1 MRYRTVAIMLTLA
14 LSLLV
19 AAAAAEEPPR
29 GRIPRLGVL
38 TAGWPPPPF
47 ADTSWFARNSTLRGF
62 LQGLRELGYVV
73 GQTITIEARYAEGHV
88 ERLPALAAELVRL
101 QVDVI
106 FTTTPAGVRAATQAT
121 KTVPIVA
128 VDLETEPV
136 ASGLVASLARP
147 GGNLTGMFLDMPE
160 LSSKWLELVLE
171 VLARPTRIAVL
182 GDPTINAPQFRF
194 LAEAAQRLAVPLLPL
209 EVHGAEE
216 FERAF
221 ETALTGAAGAL
232 ILLSSPLVST
242 QSPRLADLAVR
253 HRLPTMS
260 LFSGF
265 AAAGGLMAYGPNLPD
280 MARRCAVFVDKI
292 L

>member
-1 MRYRTVAIMLTLA
+1 MHPSAHPRCVRACMREDATMRLSVIGLMLTLA
-14 LSLLV
+14 LGLLM
-19 AAAAAEEPPR
+19 AAAEEPPR

-38 TAGWPPPPF
+38 TPSSPPPPL
-47 ADTSWFARNSTLRGF
+47 ADTSWFARTSAPLGL
-62 LQGLRELGYVV
+62 LQGLRELGYVD

-147 GGNLTGMFLDMPE
+147 GGNLTGVFLAMPE

-171 VLARPTRIAVL
+171 VLAMPTRIAVL
-182 GDPTINAPQFRF
+182 GDPTRPKYSEAVIWGNSRRF
-194 LAEAAQRLAVPLLPL
+194 PVQVTWPKTLFLGKVSSDKMRQNNELFLDIYLGSAIIFGNIFTERYLPW
-209 EVHGAEE
+209 
-216 FERAF
+216 R
-221 ETALTGAAGAL
+221 
-232 ILLSSPLVST
+232 
-242 QSPRLADLAVR
+242 RK
-253 HRLPTMS
+253 TM
-260 LFSGF
+260 
-265 AAAGGLMAYGPNLPD
+265 
-280 MARRCAVFVDKI
+280 
-292 L
+292 